1 LSEATELL
9 FQAVLNNETYAKFA
23 KVKLEINH

>member
-1 LSEATELL
+1 LL